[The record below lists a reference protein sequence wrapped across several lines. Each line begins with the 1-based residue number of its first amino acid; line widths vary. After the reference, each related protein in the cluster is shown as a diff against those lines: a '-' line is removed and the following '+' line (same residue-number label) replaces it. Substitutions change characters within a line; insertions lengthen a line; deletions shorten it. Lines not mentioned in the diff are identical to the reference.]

1 MGEIVANGGIEN
13 FAKAIGHPSPN
24 TAEVEIMDVGEWD
37 TQGEYK
43 DVVNAVREAG
53 KGADVRVYRVK
64 RDASRF
70 EYWILTVEGDS
81 LVGAKVLAVE
91 S

>member
-1 MGEIVANGGIEN
+1 
-13 FAKAIGHPSPN
+13 
-24 TAEVEIMDVGEWD
+24 MDVGEWD

-43 DVVNAVREAG
+43 EVVNAVREAG
-53 KGADVRVYRVK
+53 KGADVRVYKVK

-70 EYWILTVEGDS
+70 EYWVVTVDGGH
-81 LVGAKVLAVE
+81 LVGARVLAVE